1 MRKGGVYVS
10 RQRRQRRTR
19 KCVYIIIFNYL
30 IIYLHPRVS
39 IAVSDCGGRAASPRD
54 ERYQA
59 LPSCFHSR
67 HFIEPSRDTGL
78 CMRERHFYALTYIS
92 GRGEAGEVEEG
103 GWGGGGEGRRI
114 AYIPVYPIDT
124 GGWTN
129 LLRRNIGFI
138 SFRSIKARRGREVI
152 YTCISVEGGLS
163 SLPFITLSRIIKYL
177 AFHIFGSFPY
187 RINGRPTG
195 LIDR

>member
-1 MRKGGVYVS
+1 MRRARESS
-10 RQRRQRRTR
+10 RR
-19 KCVYIIIFNYL
+19 
-30 IIYLHPRVS
+30 
-39 IAVSDCGGRAASPRD
+39 
-54 ERYQA
+54 ERYQT
-59 LPSCFHSR
+59 LLSCFHSR

-92 GRGEAGEVEEG
+92 VRGEAGEVG
-103 GWGGGGEGRRI
+103 GRGGEGGEGRRI

-124 GGWTN
+124 GGRTN

-152 YTCISVEGGLS
+152 YTCISVEGGPS